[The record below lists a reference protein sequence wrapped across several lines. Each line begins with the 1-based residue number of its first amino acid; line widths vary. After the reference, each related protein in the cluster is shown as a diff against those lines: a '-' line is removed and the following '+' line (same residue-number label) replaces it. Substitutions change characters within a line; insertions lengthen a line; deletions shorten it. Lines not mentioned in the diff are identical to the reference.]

1 MSVGFTGNWFYLND
15 NTITSINQIGS
26 KQYLIENAERGAF

>member
-1 MSVGFTGNWFYLND
+1 MNVGFTSNWFYLND

-26 KQYLIENAERGAF
+26 KQCFIENA